1 MKLSDITPIQILGGI
16 LVVNTVLAGGTAQLT
31 DLFGATMA
39 NHILSISILGSG
51 ICGGF
56 IMNMGGL
63 PSQVRNVLAMPGV
76 EKIDVNG
83 QASAALATLAVDP
96 AQNKISPTPAAMD
109 KVAATAKAATVI
121 LIAFLLSALIA
132 PSAFAQGKIARD
144 IDAAVKKLNTGV
156 QQQVAAVTTQK
167 ADPVAALPCMDIKM
181 LVKLTPENLVPTM
194 KACVQDLNNQLISD
208 TSRALDSAKTY
219 TTTGSSA
226 AIGDNDAVNCL
237 TPALALFKAAA
248 IVPAVVGVDAVLN
261 TDGSVKVPA
270 VAATPE
276 LDPGPVLLF
285 QKYREFTLAGAL
297 TSCQAWFNGPI
308 NATTAA
314 GVAGVG
320 TAVAGA
326 ALLAPK

>member
-109 KVAATAKAATVI
+109 KVAATAKAAAVI
-121 LIAFLLSALIA
+121 LVALLLSVLIA
-132 PSAFAQGKIARD
+132 PSAFAQTPR
-144 IDAAVKKLNTGV
+144 
-156 QQQVAAVTTQK
+156 
-167 ADPVAALPCMDIKM
+167 P
-181 LVKLTPENLVPTM
+181 KLTGNIAADIAAATTKPGVALTGNIQ
-194 KACVQDLNNQLISD
+194 QDLQALWQTIVTSSLADLNYAAAMAASANTTTSAIRLQCVKAIIQLNEQASGVNLKNADGTPMVKPDPHLFTDVESLAEIIDNLSPQGPLFV
-208 TSRALDSAKTY
+208 SCAGAAQLAKTNVL
-219 TTTGSSA
+219 A
-226 AIGDNDAVNCL
+226 FVNG
-237 TPALALFKAAA
+237 
-248 IVPAVVGVDAVLN
+248 VV
-261 TDGSVKVPA
+261 T
-270 VAATPE
+270 
-276 LDPGPVLLF
+276 
-285 QKYREFTLAGAL
+285 
-297 TSCQAWFNGPI
+297 
-308 NATTAA
+308 
-314 GVAGVG
+314 GVAGF
-320 TAVAGA
+320 A
-326 ALLAPK
+326 AMPIIPGL